1 MKGLNL
7 STIQNSCKLIT
18 YFVYDGYKEG
28 VNIKQKLIV
37 FKDRNLGGFCK
48 SDIKQKLSINKLR

>member
-1 MKGLNL
+1 MYNLRRIYLRDNSTMKGLNL

-28 VNIKQKLIV
+28 VNIK
-37 FKDRNLGGFCK
+37 
-48 SDIKQKLSINKLR
+48 